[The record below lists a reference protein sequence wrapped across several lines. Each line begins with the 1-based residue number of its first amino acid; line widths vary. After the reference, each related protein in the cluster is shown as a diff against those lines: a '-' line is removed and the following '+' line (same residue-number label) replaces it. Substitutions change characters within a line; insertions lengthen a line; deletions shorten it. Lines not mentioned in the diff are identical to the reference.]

1 MQIYKLSGPAAF
13 CEFEAGPPEGKMDTA
28 LVTLMGRFGHWVGPP
43 SIVKNHK
50 AIQFFSLRN
59 RFCVGGGGLGGGALL
74 ALAGADLQDSNFLT
88 DGESFRSP
96 NFFLLEAENCSI
108 FSIQL
113 SIPRGV

>member
-50 AIQFFSLRN
+50 AIQFFPEETG
-59 RFCVGGGGLGGGALL
+59 FGCVCGWWWVGGWVGGG
-74 ALAGADLQDSNFLT
+74 
-88 DGESFRSP
+88 
-96 NFFLLEAENCSI
+96 FLLLQVQTCRTAI
-108 FSIQL
+108 F
-113 SIPRGV
+113 